1 MPDLCRR
8 LDHISRDLQ
17 NIGIELLTIDGRII
31 LYLMNNGPSRIKEL
45 MLATG
50 SSYRGFYLALERLK
64 TKQLIEATIDPED
77 RRARI
82 VQLAATGPAPS
93 VHRPVS

>member
-1 MPDLCRR
+1 MPDLCRGMEQ
-8 LDHISRDLQ
+8 ISRDLQ
-17 NIGIELLTIDGRII
+17 SIGVEMLTIDGRII
-31 LYLMNNGPSRIKEL
+31 LYLMNHGPSRIKEL

-64 TKQLIEATIDPED
+64 DKRIVVASVDPGD

-82 VQLAATGPAPS
+82 VDLSKPG
-93 VHRPVS
+93 PVSSVLSPN